1 MQAHV
6 QQNDMLNFKQLAGEY
21 AANLV
26 KDGMKVGLG
35 TGSTVYWTIQ
45 KLGERVKEGLSFQ
58 AVPTSKETEVLAK
71 QLNIS
76 LISLNDDVQSLDL
89 TIDGADEIDANLQ
102 LIKGG
107 GGALLREKIVATSSK
122 ELIIIADES
131 KLVTHLGTFP
141 LPVEIIPFS
150 WKQTERKIQ
159 SLGCQTTLRLKN
171 NETFITDNN
180 NVIIDCVFPHNISN
194 PANIHTQLKMI
205 TGVVET
211 GLFVNMT
218 SKAIVGTKN
227 GIKEL

>member
-1 MQAHV
+1 
-6 QQNDMLNFKQLAGEY
+6 MLNFKQLAGEY
-21 AANLV
+21 AANFV

-58 AVPTSKETEVLAK
+58 AVPTSKETELLAK

-76 LISLNDDVQSLDL
+76 LISLNDVQSLDL

-171 NETFITDNN
+171 NETFFTDNN
-180 NVIIDCVFPHNISN
+180 NMIIDCIFPHNITN
-194 PANIHTQLKMI
+194 PANLHTQLKMI

-218 SKAIVGTKN
+218 SKAIIGTKN

>member
-6 QQNDMLNFKQLAGEY
+6 QQNNMLNLKQLAGEY
-21 AANLV
+21 AANFV
-26 KDGMKVGLG
+26 KYGMKVGLG

-45 KLGERVKEGLSFQ
+45 KLGERVKEGLAFQ

-76 LISLNDDVQSLDL
+76 LISLNDVQSLDL

-141 LPVEIIPFS
+141 VPVEIIPFS

-171 NETFITDNN
+171 NETFITDNKN
-180 NVIIDCVFPHNISN
+180 MIIDCIFPHNISN

-218 SKAIVGTKN
+218 SKAIIGTEN
-227 GIKEL
+227 GIKELK

>member
-21 AANLV
+21 AANFV
-26 KDGMKVGLG
+26 KDGMKVRLG

-58 AVPTSKETEVLAK
+58 AVPTSKETELLAK

-76 LISLNDDVQSLDL
+76 LISLNDVQSLDL

-180 NVIIDCVFPHNISN
+180 NMIIDCIFPYNITN
-194 PANIHTQLKMI
+194 PTNLHTQLKMI

-218 SKAIVGTKN
+218 SKAIIGTKN

>member
-1 MQAHV
+1 M
-6 QQNDMLNFKQLAGEY
+6 NLKQLAGEY
-21 AANLV
+21 AANFV

-76 LISLNDDVQSLDL
+76 LISLNDVQSLDL

-141 LPVEIIPFS
+141 LPIEIIPFS

-180 NVIIDCVFPHNISN
+180 NMIIDCIFPHNITN
-194 PANIHTQLKMI
+194 PTNLHTQLKMI

-218 SKAIVGTKN
+218 SKAIIGTKN

>member
-1 MQAHV
+1 M
-6 QQNDMLNFKQLAGEY
+6 NFKQLAGEY

-76 LISLNDDVQSLDL
+76 LISLNDVQSLDL

-122 ELIIIADES
+122 ELFIIADES

-180 NVIIDCVFPHNISN
+180 NVIIDCIFPQNITN
-194 PANIHTQLKMI
+194 PANLHTQLKMI

-218 SKAIVGTKN
+218 NKAIIGTKN

>member
-21 AANLV
+21 AANFV

-35 TGSTVYWTIQ
+35 TGSTVYWAIQ
-45 KLGERVKEGLSFQ
+45 KLGERIKEGLSFQ

-76 LISLNDDVQSLDL
+76 LISLNDVQSLDL

-180 NVIIDCVFPHNISN
+180 NMIIDCIFPYNITN
-194 PANIHTQLKMI
+194 PTNLHTQLKMI

-218 SKAIVGTKN
+218 SKAIIGTKN

>member
-1 MQAHV
+1 M
-6 QQNDMLNFKQLAGEY
+6 NLKQLAGEY
-21 AANLV
+21 AANFV
-26 KDGMKVGLG
+26 KYGMKVGLG

-76 LISLNDDVQSLDL
+76 LISLNDVQSLDL

-141 LPVEIIPFS
+141 VPVEIIPFS

-171 NETFITDNN
+171 NETFITDNKN
-180 NVIIDCVFPHNISN
+180 MIIDCIFPHNISN
-194 PANIHTQLKMI
+194 PANLHTQLKMI
-205 TGVVET
+205 TGVVKT

-218 SKAIVGTKN
+218 SKAIIGTEN
-227 GIKEL
+227 GIEEL

>member
-1 MQAHV
+1 
-6 QQNDMLNFKQLAGEY
+6 MLNFKQLAGEY
-21 AANLV
+21 AANFV
-26 KDGMKVGLG
+26 KDGMKVRLG

-76 LISLNDDVQSLDL
+76 LISLNDVQSLDL

-180 NVIIDCVFPHNISN
+180 NMIIDCIFPYNITN
-194 PANIHTQLKMI
+194 PTNLHTQLKMI

-218 SKAIVGTKN
+218 SKAIIGTKN

>member
-1 MQAHV
+1 M
-6 QQNDMLNFKQLAGEY
+6 NLKQLAGEY
-21 AANLV
+21 ATNFV

-35 TGSTVYWTIQ
+35 TGSTVYWLIQ

-76 LISLNDDVQSLDL
+76 LISLNDVQSLDL

-141 LPVEIIPFS
+141 LPIEIIPFS

-180 NVIIDCVFPHNISN
+180 NMIIDCIFPHNITN
-194 PANIHTQLKMI
+194 PTNLHTQLKMI

-218 SKAIVGTKN
+218 SKAIIGTKN

>member
-1 MQAHV
+1 
-6 QQNDMLNFKQLAGEY
+6 MLNFKQLAGEY

-76 LISLNDDVQSLDL
+76 LISLNDVQSLDL

-107 GGALLREKIVATSSK
+107 GGALLREKFVATSSK

-180 NVIIDCVFPHNISN
+180 NMIIDCIFPHNITN
-194 PANIHTQLKMI
+194 PANLHTQLKMI

-218 SKAIVGTKN
+218 SKAIIGTKN

>member
-1 MQAHV
+1 
-6 QQNDMLNFKQLAGEY
+6 MLNLKQLAGEY
-21 AANLV
+21 AANFV

-71 QLNIS
+71 QLNIP
-76 LISLNDDVQSLDL
+76 LIALNDIQSLDL
-89 TIDGADEIDANLQ
+89 TIDGADEIDSNLQ

-107 GGALLREKIVATSSK
+107 GGALLREKIVASSSK
-122 ELIIIADES
+122 ELLIIVDES

-150 WKQTERKIQ
+150 WKQTESKIQ
-159 SLGCQTTLRLKN
+159 ALGCQTTLRLKN

-180 NVIIDCVFPHNISN
+180 NIIIDCVFPHNITN
-194 PANIHTQLKMI
+194 PAHLHTQLKMI

-218 SKAIVGTKN
+218 SKAIIGTKN
-227 GIKEL
+227 GIQEL

>member
-6 QQNDMLNFKQLAGEY
+6 QQNNMLNLKQLAGEY
-21 AANLV
+21 AAYFV

-58 AVPTSKETEVLAK
+58 AVPTSKETEALAK

-76 LISLNDDVQSLDL
+76 LISLNDVQSLDF

-141 LPVEIIPFS
+141 LPVEITPFS

-180 NVIIDCVFPHNISN
+180 NVIIDCIFPYNITN
-194 PANIHTQLKMI
+194 PANLHTQLKMI

-218 SKAIVGTKN
+218 SKAIIGTEN
-227 GIKEL
+227 GIKELK

>member
-1 MQAHV
+1 M
-6 QQNDMLNFKQLAGEY
+6 NFKQLAGEY
-21 AANLV
+21 AANFV

-35 TGSTVYWTIQ
+35 TGSTVYWAIQ
-45 KLGERVKEGLSFQ
+45 KLGERIKEGLSFQ

-76 LISLNDDVQSLDL
+76 LISLNDVQSLDL

-180 NVIIDCVFPHNISN
+180 NMIIDCIFPYNITN
-194 PANIHTQLKMI
+194 PTNLHTQLKMI

-218 SKAIVGTKN
+218 SKAIIGTKN

>member
-21 AANLV
+21 AANFV

-76 LISLNDDVQSLDL
+76 LISLNDVQSLDL

-141 LPVEIIPFS
+141 LPVEIIPFL

-180 NVIIDCVFPHNISN
+180 NVIIDCVFPYNISN
-194 PANIHTQLKMI
+194 PANLHTQLKMI

-218 SKAIVGTKN
+218 SKAIIGTKN